1 MREKKRKETFFGE
14 ENAPNKNAHNELKNK
29 EKRITKEAFVRVKS
43 VNNFT
48 EALATK

>member
-1 MREKKRKETFFGE
+1 MRDERKETIFGE
-14 ENAPNKNAHNELKNK
+14 ENAFDKNAHNELKNK
-29 EKRITKEAFVRVKS
+29 EKRITKETFVRVKS